1 MSITINY
8 IDHVNIDLQSFKLL
22 YCYDGA
28 LKLDQK
34 GIAAFPISFLEDVSD
49 EKSRYRSTSV

>member
-8 IDHVNIDLQSFKLL
+8 IDYVNIDLQSFVLI
-22 YCYDGA
+22 YCYDGI

-34 GIAAFPISFLEDVSD
+34 DIAAFPISFLEDISD